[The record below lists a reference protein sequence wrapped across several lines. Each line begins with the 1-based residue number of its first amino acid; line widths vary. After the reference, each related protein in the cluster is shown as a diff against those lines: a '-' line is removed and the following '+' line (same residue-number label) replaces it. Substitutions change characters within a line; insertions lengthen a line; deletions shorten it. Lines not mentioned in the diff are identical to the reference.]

1 MGGQN
6 PLGGSSPEGAGS
18 QLAQLFGSNAG
29 YQMPNQVAPLAPP
42 QYPSPLSPSP
52 AQAAATTAAGIQAR
66 MPMAAPASAPR
77 RLAQPSNPYNLGRN
91 GAASQR

>member
-1 MGGQN
+1 MDSQPGSTLQN
-6 PLGGSSPEGAGS
+6 SGS
-18 QLAQLFGSNAG
+18 QLAQLFGSNVG
-29 YQMPNQVAPLAPP
+29 YQMPNQVSPIAPP

-66 MPMAAPASAPR
+66 MPMAAPASAPK